1 MIFLL
6 YDKLCNDKENKL
18 WFLNIFFWEKNK
30 RIIVTQKKMLPRRK
44 SKKAEFILKKW
55 NPVDLNRI
63 CFLELNLILQF
74 TTWYKLIRNV
84 NVTCHGRLKASVVV
98 TCHFIALEVQT
109 TVTVGIVSV
118 RSAYQRAVQ
127 HVRIWCMLSLVSPAA
142 RSRQS
147 RARTRNYWADL
158 SYREYVTHW
167 LYIFILLSMH
177 LNMWNCF
184 KTVTWYM

>member
-1 MIFLL
+1 MIF
-6 YDKLCNDKENKL
+6 KHFSE
-18 WFLNIFFWEKNK
+18 K
-30 RIIVTQKKMLPRRK
+30 RIKELSSHKKMLLRRK
-44 SKKAEFILKKW
+44 SKKAELYEKW
-55 NPVDLNRI
+55 NLVDFNRI
-63 CFLELNLILQF
+63 CFFELNLILQF
-74 TTWYKLIRNV
+74 TTWYKKIRNV

-98 TCHFIALEVQT
+98 TRHFIALEVQT